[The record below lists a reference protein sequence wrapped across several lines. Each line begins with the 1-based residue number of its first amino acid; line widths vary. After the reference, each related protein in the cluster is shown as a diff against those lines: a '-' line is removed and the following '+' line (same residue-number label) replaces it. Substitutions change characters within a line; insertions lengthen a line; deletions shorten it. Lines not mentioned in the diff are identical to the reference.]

1 MSAPVA
7 LAPPHRLTVEAFL
20 DYGEPDRRY
29 ELVRGIPVE
38 MPPPTELHQ
47 IIIAALFHM
56 FCRAIA
62 ERGLPYEVV
71 QLGLQTEADTVRIP
85 DGLVYRKVDGVR
97 VSDERRSGVVWL
109 ELKTVVVAVE
119 VVSTNRRDDYVVK
132 LEEYAR
138 RGIGEYVIVDVKQ
151 GQIVVHRHPVVADGV
166 YGEVRV
172 YRRGEAFVLEGLGGA
187 AFEVGPLLDGKTAGE
202 LAREEVERLRAEAA
216 ARRTAEALA
225 EAERQ
230 AKEAERQARLDA
242 ETRAEAERQAKE
254 AERQAR
260 LDAETRAEAE
270 RQAKEAER
278 QARLDAETRAEAER
292 QAKEA
297 ERQAR
302 LDAETRAEAE
312 RQARAQLE
320 AELARLRADRQP
332 TPDNPPQP

>member
-38 MPPPTELHQ
+38 MPPPAERHQ
-47 IIIAALFHM
+47 VIIAALFHL

-62 ERGLPYEVV
+62 ERGLPYEVL
-71 QLGLQTEADTVRIP
+71 QLGLQTEVDTVRIP
-85 DGLVYRKVDGVR
+85 DGLVYRKADGR
-97 VSDERRSGVVWL
+97 GGSDERRSGVVWL
-109 ELKTVVVAVE
+109 EEETVVVAVE
-119 VVSTNRRDDYVVK
+119 VVSANRRDDYVVK

-151 GQIVVHRHPVVADGV
+151 GQVVVHRHPVVADGV

-202 LAREEVERLRAEAA
+202 LAREDVERLRAEAA
-216 ARRTAEALA
+216 ARRNAEVRA

-230 AKEAERQARLDA
+230 AKLDAEARAEAERRAKLDA
-242 ETRAEAERQAKE
+242 EARAEAERQAKE

-260 LDAETRAEAE
+260 LEAEA
-270 RQAKEAER
+270 
-278 QARLDAETRAEAER
+278 
-292 QAKEA
+292 
-297 ERQAR
+297 
-302 LDAETRAEAE
+302 RAEAE

-320 AELARLRADRQP
+320 AELARLRAQVQAS
-332 TPDNPPQP
+332 PDDTSTS